1 MNKLLTNF
9 FTKGQNNSIL
19 LPSRSNF
26 SFRGSWIAVQR
37 NNTILDKF
45 HLGDFSSDMY
55 QIAVEFDSNEKE
67 TMQISVVAR
76 PDRAV
81 VSIFGRASIN
91 QELIN
96 VTAAVD
102 ASSVYLYASPKSNT
116 YLGSKVTFHATYAQA
131 IHQLTPPAIVAD
143 TSTEETSGINTFDA
157 TTSTFDKTNVT
168 FDRT

>member
-26 SFRGSWIAVQR
+26 SFRGSWVAIQR
-37 NNTILDKF
+37 NNTIIDKF
-45 HLGDFSSDMY
+45 HLGDFSSAMY
-55 QIAVEFDSNEKE
+55 QVAVEFDSNEKE

-81 VSIFGRASIN
+81 VSIFGRATIN
-91 QELIN
+91 QELIDI
-96 VTAAVD
+96 TAAVD
-102 ASSVYLYASPKSNT
+102 ASSGYLYGSPKTRS

-143 TSTEETSGINTFDA
+143 TSTEETTGINTFDA
-157 TTSTFDKTNVT
+157 ITSTFDKTNVT

>member
-45 HLGDFSSDMY
+45 HLGDFSSAMY
-55 QIAVEFDSNEKE
+55 QVAVEFDSNEKE

-81 VSIFGRASIN
+81 VSIFGRASTP
-91 QELIN
+91 ELIYCL
-96 VTAAVD
+96 AAVD
-102 ASSVYLYASPKSNT
+102 ASSVYYMLVLN
-116 YLGSKVTFHATYAQA
+116 L
-131 IHQLTPPAIVAD
+131 IHI
-143 TSTEETSGINTFDA
+143 
-157 TTSTFDKTNVT
+157 
-168 FDRT
+168 

>member
-1 MNKLLTNF
+1 M
-9 FTKGQNNSIL
+9 
-19 LPSRSNF
+19 
-26 SFRGSWIAVQR
+26 
-37 NNTILDKF
+37 
-45 HLGDFSSDMY
+45 
-55 QIAVEFDSNEKE
+55 
-67 TMQISVVAR
+67 
-76 PDRAV
+76 
-81 VSIFGRASIN
+81 
-91 QELIN
+91 IN

-157 TTSTFDKTNVT
+157 TSSTFDKTNVT

>member
-45 HLGDFSSDMY
+45 HLGDFSSAMY
-55 QIAVEFDSNEKE
+55 QVAVEFDSNEKE

-91 QELIN
+91 Q
-96 VTAAVD
+96 
-102 ASSVYLYASPKSNT
+102 
-116 YLGSKVTFHATYAQA
+116 
-131 IHQLTPPAIVAD
+131 
-143 TSTEETSGINTFDA
+143 
-157 TTSTFDKTNVT
+157 
-168 FDRT
+168 